1 MAITTL
7 SNDNRINSLLVG
19 TEWAVSENTPQL
31 TYSLPEGSDTV
42 WENDYLGGEPNTW
55 SALNSTQANQ
65 FRQAI
70 RLIDEVTALSLIEVD
85 DNTTTRGDIRVAYS
99 QAVDQSIDIAWAY
112 VPTDFGTLEESGDV
126 WLNPN
131 LPDLTDFSVGSF
143 GFSTF
148 LHETLHGLGLKH
160 SFEAGIGNSAILTGV
175 EDSSQYTL
183 MSYTDYN
190 GAGYTYK
197 DLGDGRYEFNEIE
210 PSTLM
215 LYDILALQYLYG
227 TDTTT
232 RTGDDV
238 YTLSNTQGEL
248 KTIWDAG
255 GNDTFDLSNQ
265 SVAMTINL
273 NEGAFSS
280 VGVQQTSFN
289 GALTTANNNVAIAF
303 GTQIEHAIGGSSHD
317 TITGNAL
324 DNTLTGGAGNDQIDG
339 GDGIDTVVF
348 SGARSQYT
356 IVRNETTVAVSATS
370 GNDGSDT
377 LRHIER
383 LQFSDQIVTL
393 GETKTAPNRRDEVET
408 SVSEGDS
415 NHTNYFL
422 LELSNALTSDAQV
435 NYTTRDGTATAGED
449 YIATNGVAT
458 LSAGQ
463 TSVVIGVEIIGDN
476 NANDAASETFSLVI
490 TNPVGGIFP
499 IGLEEVVATHTIL
512 DDDALSAKRAL
523 QLQGVQHYDELA

>member
-7 SNDNRINSLLVG
+7 SNDYRINSLLVG
-19 TEWAVSENTPQL
+19 TEWAVSDNAPQL

-42 WENDYLGGEPNTW
+42 WKNNYKGGEPNTW
-55 SALNSTQANQ
+55 SALNNTQANQ
-65 FRQAI
+65 FRQALG
-70 RLIDEVTALSLIEVD
+70 LIDEVIALSIVEVD
-85 DNTTTRGDIRVAYS
+85 DNASTQGDIRVAYS
-99 QAVDQSIDIAWAY
+99 QAVDQKNAIAWAY
-112 VPTDFGTLEESGDV
+112 VPTDFGVLEESGDV
-126 WLNPN
+126 WLD
-131 LPDLTDFSVGSF
+131 PDLTDFSVGSV

-148 LHETLHGLGLKH
+148 LHETAHGLGLKH
-160 SFEAGIGNSAILTGV
+160 PFEATNGNSAILTGV
-175 EDSSQYTL
+175 EDSTQYSV
-183 MSYTDYN
+183 MSYTDYT
-190 GAGYTYK
+190 GVGYNYI
-197 DLGDGRYEFNEIE
+197 DLGGGRYQFDEVQ

-227 TDTTT
+227 VDTTT

-238 YTLSNTQGEL
+238 YTLSNRQGEL
-248 KTIWDAG
+248 KTLWDAG

-265 SVAMTINL
+265 TVAMTINL

-303 GTQIEHAIGGSSHD
+303 GTQIENAIGGSNHD
-317 TITGNAL
+317 MMTGNAL
-324 DNTLTGGAGNDQIDG
+324 DNVITGGAGNDQIDG

-348 SGARSQYT
+348 SGARNQYT
-356 IVRNETTVAVSATS
+356 IVSNETTIGVSAKS

-377 LRHIER
+377 LRNVER

-393 GETKTAPNRRDEVET
+393 GETKTAPTSRDEVET

-422 LELSNALTSDAQV
+422 LELSEALTTDAQV

-449 YIATNGVAT
+449 YIASSGVAT
-458 LSAGQ
+458 ISAGQ
-463 TSVVIGVEIIGDN
+463 TAIAIGVEIIGDN

-499 IGLEEVVATHTIL
+499 TGLEEVVATHTIL
-512 DDDALSAKRAL
+512 DDDAVSAKLAL
-523 QLQGVQHYDELA
+523 QLQGVQHYDELV